1 VKKVSA
7 FVLAA
12 LLIFALS
19 ACGEHASSYKA
30 IGFVHSNESDSAFM
44 SFYQFNGRM
53 VFKLKCTDPD
63 AHIKY
68 SGELESGSMTVSYEC
83 GGEQSELFSLGDG
96 SAVDSTGGD
105 LEKGKVY
112 IYVETDGKC
121 NNGKLDFSL
130 EQ

>member
-1 VKKVSA
+1 MKKRFSVI
-7 FVLAA
+7 LAV

-19 ACGEHASSYKA
+19 ACGEHASSYRA

-53 VFKLKCTDPD
+53 VFKLRCTDPD

-68 SGELESGSMTVSYEC
+68 SGELESGSITVSYEC
-83 GGEQSELFSLGDG
+83 DGEKSELFSLSDG
-96 SAVDSTGGD
+96 SEVDSTGGE

-121 NNGKLDFSL
+121 NNGRLDFSL